1 MRSRSYTLYGV
12 NKMAE
17 KQLILGVTGS
27 ISAFK
32 VPSLIGILKE
42 KGWKVRVIM
51 TKNATKF
58 IHPLTFATI
67 SGEKV
72 GIDMFQTEKVWE
84 DSHIAL
90 AQSAQII
97 LIAPASANIIG
108 KVASGIADDLLTSTI
123 IAFTGTVI
131 FAPAMNSKMWE
142 NPIVQENVKKLKGYG
157 YLFAGPS
164 IGKLAN
170 GASGPGRFADPDDIV
185 RVIEQEA
192 KNG

>member
-1 MRSRSYTLYGV
+1 
-12 NKMAE
+12 
-17 KQLILGVTGS
+17 
-27 ISAFK
+27 
-32 VPSLIGILKE
+32 
-42 KGWKVRVIM
+42 
-51 TKNATKF
+51 
-58 IHPLTFATI
+58 
-67 SGEKV
+67 
-72 GIDMFQTEKVWE
+72 VWE

-123 IAFTGTVI
+123 IAFTGKVI

-164 IGKLAN
+164 IGKLAS
-170 GASGPGRFADPDDIV
+170 GASGSGRFADPDDIV